1 LKAGGINQEFSLKT
15 HQNVACDGCGASP
28 LFGIRYKC
36 SVCPNFD
43 YCETCEDRLTH
54 EHPFIKITRPEL
66 APSVIITAIQE
77 PEEEE
82 VK

>member
-1 LKAGGINQEFSLKT
+1 MGAGGINQEFSLKT

-54 EHPFIKITRPEL
+54 EHAFIKITRPEL
-66 APSVIITAIQE
+66 APSVIITAINE

>member
-1 LKAGGINQEFSLKT
+1 
-15 HQNVACDGCGASP
+15 
-28 LFGIRYKC
+28 
-36 SVCPNFD
+36 VCPNFD